1 MKVLHVDGEILH
13 QKFLYFLFVLLI
25 LGWPHI
31 KSHELNSS
39 IVSGLFQCLNV
50 TIEHS
55 EKFDRIEFLTIE
67 LDFHMQ
73 GVATHGYNITSLNP
87 LTEMGEYRSQR

>member
-1 MKVLHVDGEILH
+1 MQVLHVNGKILH
-13 QKFLYFLFVLLI
+13 QQFLDFLFVFLI
-25 LGWPHI
+25 FGRTHL
-31 KSHELNSS
+31 KSHELNFS
-39 IVSGLFQCLNV
+39 IVSGLLQCFNV
-50 TIEHS
+50 AVQHG

-87 LTEMGEYRSQR
+87 LTEMGEYRSQL